1 MGLISHRKNYQKN
14 SVVAIIDES
23 KHNPGTAYV
32 AAFRYQV
39 DDRQPYVFRT
49 KDYGKTWT
57 KIITGIKDGHFARS
71 VREDHVRA
79 GLLFLGTEHGAYAI
93 VQCRR

>member
-1 MGLISHRKNYQKN
+1 MGSRAQNLGQKIAKELPKN

-23 KHNPGTAYV
+23 KHVAGTAYV

-49 KDYGKTWT
+49 TDFGKTWI
-57 KIITGIKDGHFARS
+57 KIVNGIRDGHFARS
-71 VREDHVRA
+71 VALIR
-79 GLLFLGTEHGAYAI
+79 L
-93 VQCRR
+93 